1 MENAALE
8 IARMAEV
15 IEQLNADLAQ
25 EAEARMAAEAHLMS
39 LEDRAL
45 ELEQDIREECHADF
59 ERRLALEMG
68 RWKASLEAE
77 LGRGQ
82 EHADRKVE
90 LMARVVVTSPTGGHH
105 RLGFGSSG
113 SSNSS
118 NSSGRSRS
126 GSNDNAGDDEDK
138 ENVLI
143 ENLEQENER
152 LRREVAV
159 LKRELAGRTPTKR
172 APLQERG
179 DVLVSGPSKPAP
191 PSAPPSTADVLEGL
205 GNRLEGLRVSDATT
219 VDSVGIGGHGGGR
232 SASSS
237 PTKKKPK
244 KGVAV
249 TSSGSPAKKVVRKLP
264 AKRREPDGF
273 YDDDDDDGPFR

>member
-15 IEQLNADLAQ
+15 IEQLNTDLAR
-25 EAEARMAAEAHLMS
+25 ESEARMAAEAHLLS

-45 ELEQDIREECHADF
+45 ELEQDVREECHADF

-90 LMARVVVTSPTGGHH
+90 LMARVVVTSPTGGERLQH
-105 RLGFGSSG
+105 RLGTGSSG
-113 SSNSS
+113 T
-118 NSSGRSRS
+118 
-126 GSNDNAGDDEDK
+126 GSDDNGDDDDK

-179 DVLVSGPSKPAP
+179 DMLVSGAGSGSPKVGPPALPS
-191 PSAPPSTADVLEGL
+191 STADALEGL

-219 VDSVGIGGHGGGR
+219 ADGAGGR
-232 SASSS
+232 SATCS

-249 TSSGSPAKKVVRKLP
+249 TSSGSPTKKVMRKLP
-264 AKRREPDGF
+264 TKRWEADGF

>member
-15 IEQLNADLAQ
+15 IEQLNEELAR
-25 EAEARMAAEAHLMS
+25 ETEARMAAEAHLLSM
-39 LEDRAL
+39 EDRAL
-45 ELEQDIREECHADF
+45 DLEQDIREECHADF

-68 RWKASLEAE
+68 RFKASLEAE

-90 LMARVVVTSPTGGHH
+90 LMARVVVTSPTGGERLH
-105 RLGFGSSG
+105 RSVG
-113 SSNSS
+113 S
-118 NSSGRSRS
+118 NSSG
-126 GSNDNAGDDEDK
+126 GDNNDDDDK

-179 DVLVSGPSKPAP
+179 DMLVSGSPRAGHS
-191 PSAPPSTADVLEGL
+191 SAAATADALEGL

-219 VDSVGIGGHGGGR
+219 TSTSHDGGGVGR
-232 SASSS
+232 SGNVSGGS
-237 PTKKKPK
+237 PTKKKLK

-249 TSSGSPAKKVVRKLP
+249 TSTGSPTKKVMRKLP
-264 AKRREPDGF
+264 AKRWEADDL
-273 YDDDDDDGPFR
+273 YDDDDGGDGPF

>member
-15 IEQLNADLAQ
+15 IEQLNAELAR
-25 EAEARMAAEAHLMS
+25 EAEARMAAEAHLLSM
-39 LEDRAL
+39 EDRAL
-45 ELEQDIREECHADF
+45 ELEQDVREECHADF

-68 RWKASLEAE
+68 RFKASLEAE

-90 LMARVVVTSPTGGHH
+90 LMARVVVSFPTGGERLH
-105 RLGFGSSG
+105 RSVG
-113 SSNSS
+113 SNSS
-118 NSSGRSRS
+118 SGDN
-126 GSNDNAGDDEDK
+126 NDDDDK

-179 DVLVSGPSKPAP
+179 DVLVSGSPRAGPS
-191 PSAPPSTADVLEGL
+191 PSTAAAAAADALEGL
-205 GNRLEGLRVSDATT
+205 GNRLENLRVSDVTT
-219 VDSVGIGGHGGGR
+219 ASTSHDSGGGGR
-232 SASSS
+232 SGNVSGGS
-237 PTKKKPK
+237 PTKKKLK

-249 TSSGSPAKKVVRKLP
+249 TSTGSPTKKVMRKLP
-264 AKRREPDGF
+264 AKRWEADDV
-273 YDDDDDDGPFR
+273 YDDDDGGDGPF